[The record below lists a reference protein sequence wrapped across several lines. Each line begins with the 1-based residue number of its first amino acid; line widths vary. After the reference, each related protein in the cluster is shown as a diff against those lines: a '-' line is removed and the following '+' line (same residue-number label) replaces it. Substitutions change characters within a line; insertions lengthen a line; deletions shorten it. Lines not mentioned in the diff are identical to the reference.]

1 MSFAAWR
8 AGCFLIMDEGCLWV
22 QDFSLEWLMTL
33 GLAERQGDLLD
44 DLNRFCEQALPTTS
58 IGRVPAA
65 V

>member
-1 MSFAAWR
+1 
-8 AGCFLIMDEGCLWV
+8 MDEGCLWV